1 MTLENYLLFV
11 LAAFVLCIV
20 PGPDIAYLLSRCVA
34 QGRKAGIFAALGIN
48 AGQIVHLAAAI
59 TGLSAILM
67 TSATAFTVVKWVGA
81 AYLIYLGITN
91 LRRRSP
97 QSNATGERLPHE
109 GHGAVFW
116 QGFVSD
122 VLNPKMAIF
131 FLALLPQFVVVS
143 ADGGSPVGQLI
154 LLGLTV
160 NVIALSVNL
169 VLITASAEVTAK
181 LRRESSIAGWL
192 QKLMGAT
199 FIGLGVRLAFEKN

>member
-1 MTLENYLLFV
+1 
-11 LAAFVLCIV
+11 
-20 PGPDIAYLLSRCVA
+20 
-34 QGRKAGIFAALGIN
+34 
-48 AGQIVHLAAAI
+48 
-59 TGLSAILM
+59 M

-97 QSNATGERLPHE
+97 QSNATGESLPHE